1 MNKIPT
7 PEIFLKDIEN
17 HTMTINNDNGV
28 YRSLSFSN
36 KGSFNLAFQIIT
48 WDGYL
53 AISGDMGS
61 YVFRRRQD
69 MFKFFRNE
77 ELGINPGYWGEKV
90 EAECRRDKVYEFDEE
105 GTAEYLQEYLDN
117 MIENG
122 YSEEEYEKAKE
133 DLEDNGLLEPQS
145 EYDFITSAERSDYL
159 GDNWELRVEAMQKK
173 HSYRFIWCCYAI
185 VWAIQQYDKHQS
197 ELLEDK

>member
-1 MNKIPT
+1 MSKTPT
-7 PEIFLKDIEN
+7 SEIFLRDITN
-17 HTMTINNDNGV
+17 HTMTINNDNGI

-36 KGSFNLAFQIIT
+36 NGSSNLAFQITT
-48 WDGYL
+48 WNGYL

-61 YVFRRRQD
+61 YIFSRLQD
-69 MFKFFRNE
+69 MFNFFRSDD
-77 ELGINPGYWGEKV
+77 LKINPGYWGEKV
-90 EAECRRDKVYEFDEE
+90 EAEYRRAKVNEFDEE

-122 YSEEEYEKAKE
+122 YSKEEYERAKE

-159 GDNWELRVEAMQKK
+159 SDNWELRVGAMQER
-173 HSYRFIWCCYAI
+173 HSYHFIWCCYAV

-197 ELLEDK
+197 ELLEG